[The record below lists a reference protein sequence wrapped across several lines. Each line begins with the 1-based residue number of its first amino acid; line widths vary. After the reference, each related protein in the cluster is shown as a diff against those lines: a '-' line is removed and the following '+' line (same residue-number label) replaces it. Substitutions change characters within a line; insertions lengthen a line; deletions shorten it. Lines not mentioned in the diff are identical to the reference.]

1 MLNSLIFGQVQ
12 ERVVMANLKA
22 LIFDVDGT
30 LANTER
36 DGHRVAFNKAFVNK
50 GLDWDWSVELYGKL
64 LAVTGGKER
73 IRYYLQH
80 HNTAFKLPANGDEF
94 ITELHLAKNKI
105 YAEMLKI
112 GAIPLRPGVERL
124 LREARQEG
132 VRLAIATTTS
142 PENVDALLRYA
153 MAPEVTAWFEV
164 IGAGDIVPAKK
175 PAPDIYVHVL
185 KELNLPASACM
196 ALEDSRNGV
205 RSSVDAD
212 LKTVITVNGYTEHED
227 FASAVLVVDSFG
239 EPQHAMRVLQ
249 GNAHGHQYVDL
260 ALLKKLHSS

>member
-1 MLNSLIFGQVQ
+1 MT
-12 ERVVMANLKA
+12 NLQA

-30 LANTER
+30 LADTER
-36 DGHRVAFNKAFVNK
+36 DGHRVAFNKAFANK

-64 LAVTGGKER
+64 LTVTGGKER

-80 HNTAFKLPANGDEF
+80 FNTAFKLPVNGDEF

-105 YAEMLKI
+105 YAEMLKT
-112 GAIPLRPGVERL
+112 GAIPLRPGVGRL
-124 LREARQEG
+124 LREARQAG

-153 MAPEVTAWFEV
+153 MAPEVTEWFEV

-205 RSSVDAD
+205 RSSVGAD

-227 FASAVLVVDSFG
+227 FNSAALVVDSFG
-239 EPQHAMRVLQ
+239 EPQQPMRVLQ
-249 GNAHGHQYVDL
+249 GNAHGHHYVDL
-260 ALLKKLHSS
+260 TLLKKLHGNG